1 MRGRVCSCLSLVKHK
16 SSRICSKRLLS
27 LSQVRHTERRVRGS
41 EGMFMGVFVQPAAA
55 IILNPA
61 LVVVDKYPS
70 GHPSIPMQQPKVFI
84 AKYFGIKQ
92 SLIDFF
98 FSSVGNLQ
106 MNKKKKDPFD
116 RLLPLYM
123 FAFVCVSSVLPI

>member
-1 MRGRVCSCLSLVKHK
+1 
-16 SSRICSKRLLS
+16 
-27 LSQVRHTERRVRGS
+27 
-41 EGMFMGVFVQPAAA
+41 MGVFVQPAAA